1 MTFGINPFGTI
12 AYGEI
17 PGAGTPS
24 GLVQAWNAEVG
35 RTLLYEV
42 TTFDRATGAP
52 WIIPYGVLPYGVVPT
67 EALLTGEIILRFSDT
82 GFISTPADSL
92 ANTNFD
98 GSVSTGL
105 QMTSTTPP
113 TPEVSRRATIQVG
126 NFALANV
133 DGQLDSAVRNYSVDG
148 RKVRTLLGLRA
159 NGYDTYVPIFTG
171 RMVQWDNNL
180 SEVSI
185 VVRDETYRLDKPM
198 QTDIYDGSGGYSGGT
213 DLAGR
218 PRPMTFGQ
226 ALNISPPLA
235 NATLL
240 IYQVHHRAIQSVD
253 AVYDRGAALT
263 PGADYATYALLAA
276 AVVSGGTYATCL
288 AFGLIRL
295 GSTPSGLITADIH
308 GDAAGGYIDTTGLIA
323 KRIIKDFGA
332 LADTDLDL
340 SSWSNFDTGLPGT
353 IGWFQDASAINVSD
367 ALDQVFGHCA
377 GWWGALSTGLIQ
389 CGRLSV
395 PTSDLYVLAIDE
407 NDDITLEILQPLSG
421 TFPPRFRQRVGY
433 QRIWTEQ
440 QDTDLAGAVTAAR
453 RAFLSQ
459 SFRVAS
465 STDSSVQNAFLLA
478 TDPDPLQSLFY
489 NQSDA
494 ATLADGLLT
503 LYKSLRQT
511 VRITIDLKGL
521 SARLSAT
528 VLVTHRR
535 LNGGNPLPMLVLDI
549 TILADQRQVELVL
562 WG

>member
-1 MTFGINPFGTI
+1 MTFGINPIGTI

-17 PGAGTPS
+17 PDAGTPT

-35 RTLLYEV
+35 RTFLYEV
-42 TTFDRATGAP
+42 TVFDRSTGAP
-52 WIIPYGVLPYGVVPT
+52 WIIPYGAYPFGVVPT
-67 EALLTGEIILRFSDT
+67 EALLTGELILRFSDT
-82 GFISTPADSL
+82 GYISGPTDSL
-92 ANTNFD
+92 TNTGFD
-98 GSVSTGL
+98 GSVATGL
-105 QMTSTTPP
+105 QMTSTTPA

-133 DGQLDSAVRNYSVDG
+133 DGQLDTSVRNYSVDG
-148 RKVRTLLGLRA
+148 RRVRVLLGLRA
-159 NGYDTYVPIFTG
+159 NGYDTFVPIFTG
-171 RMVQWDNNL
+171 RMVEWDNDL

-198 QTDIYDGSGGYSGGT
+198 QTDIFDGSGGYNGGT
-213 DLAGR
+213 DLTGK

-226 ALNISPPLA
+226 VLNISPPLT
-235 NATLL
+235 NAALL
-240 IYQVHHRAIQSVD
+240 IFQTHHRAIQSVD

-263 PGADYATYALLAA
+263 PGIDYATYALLAA
-276 AVVSGGTYATCL
+276 AGVGAGTYATCL

-308 GDAAGGYIDTTGLIA
+308 GDATGGYVDTTGLIA
-323 KRIIKDFGA
+323 KRIVKDFGG

-340 SSWSNFDTGLPGT
+340 FSWSNFDTGLPGT
-353 IGWFQDASAINVSD
+353 IGWYQDTGAINVSD
-367 ALDQVFGHCA
+367 ALDQIFGHCT
-377 GWWGALSTGLIQ
+377 GWWGALSTGQIQ

-395 PTSDLYVLAIDE
+395 PTTDLYVLAIDE
-407 NDDITLEILQPLSG
+407 RDDITLEILQPLSG

-433 QRIWTEQ
+433 QRIWTAQ

-465 STDSSVQNAFLLA
+465 STDLSVQNSFLLA
-478 TDPDPLQSLFY
+478 TDPEPLQSLFY

-494 ATLADGLLT
+494 ATLASGLLT

-511 VRITIDLKGL
+511 VRITLDLKGL

-528 VLVTHRR
+528 VLVTHAR
-535 LNGGNPLPMLVLDI
+535 LNGGNPLPMLVMDI
-549 TILADQRQVELVL
+549 TILADQRQIELVL